1 MKIDFAKG
9 QWDPKEFD
17 RITSLRTDCRVD
29 FMQEEE
35 GVVNDDRSLPKGSGE
50 YHYISILHKEPLTSP
65 VTLETVCEFDEY
77 GAPLLVLTD
86 DLVQTEDGFPA
97 YGHHFEIVAFE
108 EGFNIWELNGT
119 DKPFKAAIGR
129 YSVPCKEKVTLTATI
144 DVEKD
149 TIIVTMCGETI
160 KCHVEHLP
168 HTFRAGI
175 TACEGIN
182 RFYTFEVK

>member
-1 MKIDFAKG
+1 MKVSFSKG
-9 QWDPKEFD
+9 QWNPQDFD

-35 GVVNDDRSLPKGSGE
+35 NVVNDDRSLPMGSGE
-50 YHYISILHKEPLTSP
+50 YHYISLLHKQMLVSP
-65 VTLETVCEFDEY
+65 VVLETVCEFDEY

-129 YSVPCKEKVTLTATI
+129 FPVPAGEKVTLTAAIDAKKNTI
-144 DVEKD
+144 TVS
-149 TIIVTMCGETI
+149 MCGETI
-160 KCHVEHLP
+160 ECHVEHLP
-168 HTFRAGI
+168 HAFRAGI

-182 RFYTFEVK
+182 RFYSYESK